1 MAQGLRL
8 HAFNAWR
15 TGLIPGQENKI
26 PHAHGVAKKKKKERE
41 RDRRRIRRKLGCC
54 MLRVRQ
60 TSSTS

>member
-26 PHAHGVAKKKKKERE
+26 PHAHGVAKKKKKKRERE
-41 RDRRRIRRKLGCC
+41 REIEGESEGSWAAAC
-54 MLRVRQ
+54 
-60 TSSTS
+60 